1 MCATLPFSLNK
12 KKKQN
17 NHPKNMLV
25 IACFI
30 RTFKITKY
38 TVKKTHHNNYSEYAK
53 NISFILFSI

>member
-38 TVKKTHHNNYSEYAK
+38 TVKKKTTTIITLNMQK
-53 NISFILFSI
+53 I

>member
-12 KKKQN
+12 KTKQN

-38 TVKKTHHNNYSEYAK
+38 TVKKK
-53 NISFILFSI
+53 PPQ